1 MEVKAEKSLKL
12 NQEPAVIWKCMI
24 DPSFMVKSVPGAEL
38 TEQIDERNFKGKIS
52 VKIGPVT
59 TNFNGEAE
67 FTKLEEAD
75 YELTME
81 GKGLDTSGK
90 GGANMTMN
98 IKLST
103 LEDGG
108 TEMQSS
114 MSLSITGRLAQF
126 GARMIVDPD
135 TGLVGTVG
143 GGCGEAEVIEA
154 AYRVIE
160 TGKAQRVNVDLTDDL
175 VSWSPAVCGGVMD
188 IFVEPVS
195 PERS

>member
-1 MEVKAEKSLKL
+1 MEVKAEKNLKL
-12 NQEPAVIWKCMI
+12 NQDPDMIWKCMI

-38 TEQIDERNFKGKIS
+38 TEQLDERNFKGKIS
-52 VKIGPVT
+52 IKIGPVT
-59 TNFNGEAE
+59 AKFNGEAE

-90 GGANMTMN
+90 GGANLTMN

-103 LEDGG
+103 LEEGG

-126 GARMIVDPD
+126 GARMIVAVNNKMFDQWATSFTELLNEQTSSKDSEEKSNNQPD
-135 TGLVGTVG
+135 NGNVAEPTPVKALPLAWAAIKGLFGS
-143 GGCGEAEVIEA
+143 
-154 AYRVIE
+154 
-160 TGKAQRVNVDLTDDL
+160 K
-175 VSWSPAVCGGVMD
+175 
-188 IFVEPVS
+188 
-195 PERS
+195 

>member
-1 MEVKAEKSLKL
+1 MEVKAEKNLKL
-12 NQEPAVIWKCMI
+12 NQEPAMIWKCMI

-38 TEQIDERNFKGKIS
+38 TEQLDERNFKGKIS
-52 VKIGPVT
+52 IKIGPVT
-59 TNFNGEAE
+59 AKFNGEAE

-103 LEDGG
+103 LEEGG

-126 GARMIVDPD
+126 GARMIVAVNNKMFDQWATSFTELLNEQTSSKDSEEKSNNQPD
-135 TGLVGTVG
+135 NGNVAEPTPVKALPLAWAAIKGLFGS
-143 GGCGEAEVIEA
+143 
-154 AYRVIE
+154 
-160 TGKAQRVNVDLTDDL
+160 K
-175 VSWSPAVCGGVMD
+175 
-188 IFVEPVS
+188 
-195 PERS
+195 

>member
-1 MEVKAEKSLKL
+1 MEVKAEKNLKL
-12 NQEPAVIWKCMI
+12 NQDPDMIWKCMI

-38 TEQIDERNFKGKIS
+38 TEQLDERNFKGKIS
-52 VKIGPVT
+52 IKIGPVT
-59 TNFNGEAE
+59 TKFNGEAE

-103 LEDGG
+103 LEEGG

-126 GARMIVDPD
+126 GARMIVAVNNKMFDQWATSFTELLNEQTSSKDSEENSNNQPD
-135 TGLVGTVG
+135 NGNVAEPTPVKALPLAWAAIKGLFGS
-143 GGCGEAEVIEA
+143 
-154 AYRVIE
+154 
-160 TGKAQRVNVDLTDDL
+160 K
-175 VSWSPAVCGGVMD
+175 
-188 IFVEPVS
+188 
-195 PERS
+195 

>member
-38 TEQIDERNFKGKIS
+38 TEQIDERYFKGKIS

-98 IKLST
+98 IKLSK

-126 GARMIVDPD
+126 GARMIVAVNNKMFNQWATSFTELMNQQTSSKDSEEKSSSLQD
-135 TGLVGTVG
+135 N
-143 GGCGEAEVIEA
+143 
-154 AYRVIE
+154 
-160 TGKAQRVNVDLTDDL
+160 VNVAETT
-175 VSWSPAVCGGVMD
+175 
-188 IFVEPVS
+188 PVKALPLAWAAIKELFGS
-195 PERS
+195 NK

>member
-1 MEVKAEKSLKL
+1 MEVKAEKNLKL
-12 NQEPAVIWKCMI
+12 NQDPDMIWKCMI

-38 TEQIDERNFKGKIS
+38 TEQLDERNFKGKIS
-52 VKIGPVT
+52 IKIGPVT
-59 TNFNGEAE
+59 AKFNGEAE

-103 LEDGG
+103 LEEGG

-114 MSLSITGRLAQF
+114 MSLSITGSLAQF
-126 GARMIVDPD
+126 GARMIVAVNNKMFDQWATSFTELLNEQTSSKDSEEKSNNQPD
-135 TGLVGTVG
+135 NGNVAEPTPVKALPLAWAAIKGLLGS
-143 GGCGEAEVIEA
+143 
-154 AYRVIE
+154 
-160 TGKAQRVNVDLTDDL
+160 K
-175 VSWSPAVCGGVMD
+175 
-188 IFVEPVS
+188 
-195 PERS
+195 

>member
-1 MEVKAEKSLKL
+1 MEVKAEKNLKL
-12 NQEPAVIWKCMI
+12 NQDPDMIWKCMI

-38 TEQIDERNFKGKIS
+38 TEQLDERNFKGKIS
-52 VKIGPVT
+52 IKIGPVT
-59 TNFNGEAE
+59 AKFNGEAE

-103 LEDGG
+103 LEEGG

-126 GARMIVDPD
+126 GARMIVAVNNKMFDQWVSSFTELLNEQTSSKDSEEKSNNQPD
-135 TGLVGTVG
+135 NGNVAEPTPVKALPLAWAAIKGLFGS
-143 GGCGEAEVIEA
+143 
-154 AYRVIE
+154 
-160 TGKAQRVNVDLTDDL
+160 K
-175 VSWSPAVCGGVMD
+175 
-188 IFVEPVS
+188 
-195 PERS
+195 

>member
-12 NQEPAVIWKCMI
+12 DQEPAVIWKYMI

-38 TEQIDERNFKGKIS
+38 TEQLDERNFKGKIS
-52 VKIGPVT
+52 IKIGPVT
-59 TNFNGEAE
+59 AKFNGEAK

-75 YELTME
+75 YELIME

-98 IKLST
+98 IKLSA
-103 LEDGG
+103 LEEGG

-126 GARMIVDPD
+126 GARMIVAVNNKMFDQWSTSFTDLMNEQTSSKDSEDKSSNQQDNDNVAETTPVKALPLAWSAIK
-135 TGLVGTVG
+135 GLFGS
-143 GGCGEAEVIEA
+143 
-154 AYRVIE
+154 
-160 TGKAQRVNVDLTDDL
+160 K
-175 VSWSPAVCGGVMD
+175 
-188 IFVEPVS
+188 
-195 PERS
+195 

>member
-1 MEVKAEKSLKL
+1 MEVKAEKNLKL
-12 NQEPAVIWKCMI
+12 NQDPGMIWKCMI

-38 TEQIDERNFKGKIS
+38 TEQLDERNFKGKIS
-52 VKIGPVT
+52 IKIGPVT
-59 TNFNGEAE
+59 AKFNGEAE

-103 LEDGG
+103 LEEGG

-126 GARMIVDPD
+126 GARMIVAVNNKMFDQWATSFTELLNEQTSSKDSEEKSNNQPD
-135 TGLVGTVG
+135 NGNVAEPTPVKALPLAWAAIKGLLGS
-143 GGCGEAEVIEA
+143 
-154 AYRVIE
+154 
-160 TGKAQRVNVDLTDDL
+160 K
-175 VSWSPAVCGGVMD
+175 
-188 IFVEPVS
+188 
-195 PERS
+195 

>member
-1 MEVKAEKSLKL
+1 MEVKAEKNLKL
-12 NQEPAVIWKCMI
+12 NQDPDMIWKCMI

-38 TEQIDERNFKGKIS
+38 TEQLDERNFKGKIS
-52 VKIGPVT
+52 IKIGPVT
-59 TNFNGEAE
+59 AKFNGEAE

-103 LEDGG
+103 LEEGG

-126 GARMIVDPD
+126 GGRMIVAVNNKMFDQWATSFTELLNEQTSSKDSEEKSNNQPD
-135 TGLVGTVG
+135 NGNL
-143 GGCGEAEVIEA
+143 
-154 AYRVIE
+154 
-160 TGKAQRVNVDLTDDL
+160 
-175 VSWSPAVCGGVMD
+175 
-188 IFVEPVS
+188 VEPTPVKALPLAWAAIKGLFGS
-195 PERS
+195 K

>member
-1 MEVKAEKSLKL
+1 MEVKAEKILKL
-12 NQEPAVIWKCMI
+12 NQDPDMIWKCMI

-38 TEQIDERNFKGKIS
+38 TEQLDERNFKGKIS
-52 VKIGPVT
+52 IKIGPVT
-59 TNFNGEAE
+59 AKFNGEAE

-103 LEDGG
+103 LEEGG

-126 GARMIVDPD
+126 GARMIVAVNNKMFDQWATSFTELLNEQTSSKDSEEKSTNQPD
-135 TGLVGTVG
+135 NGNVAEPTPVKALPLAWAAIKGLFGS
-143 GGCGEAEVIEA
+143 
-154 AYRVIE
+154 
-160 TGKAQRVNVDLTDDL
+160 K
-175 VSWSPAVCGGVMD
+175 
-188 IFVEPVS
+188 
-195 PERS
+195 

>member
-1 MEVKAEKSLKL
+1 MEVKAEKNLKL
-12 NQEPAVIWKCMI
+12 NQDPDMIWKCMI

-38 TEQIDERNFKGKIS
+38 TEQLDERNFKGKIS
-52 VKIGPVT
+52 IKIGPVT
-59 TNFNGEAE
+59 AKFNGEAE

-103 LEDGG
+103 LEEGG

-126 GARMIVDPD
+126 GARMIVAVNNKMFNQWATSFTELLNEQTSSKDSEEKSNNQPD
-135 TGLVGTVG
+135 NGNVAEPTPVKALPLAWAAIKGLFGS
-143 GGCGEAEVIEA
+143 
-154 AYRVIE
+154 
-160 TGKAQRVNVDLTDDL
+160 K
-175 VSWSPAVCGGVMD
+175 
-188 IFVEPVS
+188 
-195 PERS
+195 

>member
-1 MEVKAEKSLKL
+1 MEVKAEKNLKL
-12 NQEPAVIWKCMI
+12 NQDPDMIWKCMI

-38 TEQIDERNFKGKIS
+38 TEQLDERNFKGKIS
-52 VKIGPVT
+52 IKIGPVT
-59 TNFNGEAE
+59 AKFNGEAE

-103 LEDGG
+103 LEEGG

-126 GARMIVDPD
+126 GARMIVAVNNKMFDQWAKSFTELLNEQTSSKDSEEISNNQPD
-135 TGLVGTVG
+135 NG
-143 GGCGEAEVIEA
+143 
-154 AYRVIE
+154 
-160 TGKAQRVNVDLTDDL
+160 NV
-175 VSWSPAVCGGVMD
+175 
-188 IFVEPVS
+188 VEPTPVKALPLAWAAIKGLFGS
-195 PERS
+195 K

>member
-1 MEVKAEKSLKL
+1 MEVKAEKNIKL
-12 NQEPAVIWKCMI
+12 NQDPDMIWKCMI

-38 TEQIDERNFKGKIS
+38 TEQLDERNFKGKIS
-52 VKIGPVT
+52 IKIGPVT
-59 TNFNGEAE
+59 AKFNGEAE

-81 GKGLDTSGK
+81 GKGIDTSGK

-98 IKLST
+98 IKLSK

-126 GARMIVDPD
+126 GARMIVAVNNKMFDQWATSFTELLNEQTSSKDSEEISNNQQDNGNVAEP
-135 TGLVGTVG
+135 TPVKALPLAWAAIKGLFGS
-143 GGCGEAEVIEA
+143 
-154 AYRVIE
+154 
-160 TGKAQRVNVDLTDDL
+160 K
-175 VSWSPAVCGGVMD
+175 
-188 IFVEPVS
+188 
-195 PERS
+195 

>member
-1 MEVKAEKSLKL
+1 MEVKAEKNLKL
-12 NQEPAVIWKCMI
+12 NQDPDMIWKCMI

-38 TEQIDERNFKGKIS
+38 TEQLDERNFKGKIS
-52 VKIGPVT
+52 IKIGPVT
-59 TNFNGEAE
+59 AKFNGEAE

-103 LEDGG
+103 LEEGG

-126 GARMIVDPD
+126 GARMIVAVNNKMFDQWATSFTELLNEQTSSKDSEEKSNNQPD
-135 TGLVGTVG
+135 NGNVVEQTPVKALPLAWAAIKGLFGS
-143 GGCGEAEVIEA
+143 
-154 AYRVIE
+154 
-160 TGKAQRVNVDLTDDL
+160 K
-175 VSWSPAVCGGVMD
+175 
-188 IFVEPVS
+188 
-195 PERS
+195 

>member
-1 MEVKAEKSLKL
+1 MEVKAEKNIKL
-12 NQEPAVIWKCMI
+12 NQDPDMIWKCMI

-38 TEQIDERNFKGKIS
+38 TEQLDERNFKGKIS
-52 VKIGPVT
+52 IKIGPVT
-59 TNFNGEAE
+59 AKFNGEAE

-103 LEDGG
+103 LEEGG

-126 GARMIVDPD
+126 GARMIVAVNNKMFDQWATSFTELLNEQTSSKDSEEKSNNQPD
-135 TGLVGTVG
+135 NGNVAEPTPVKALPLAWAAIKGLFGS
-143 GGCGEAEVIEA
+143 
-154 AYRVIE
+154 
-160 TGKAQRVNVDLTDDL
+160 K
-175 VSWSPAVCGGVMD
+175 
-188 IFVEPVS
+188 
-195 PERS
+195 

>member
-1 MEVKAEKSLKL
+1 MEVKAEKNLKL
-12 NQEPAVIWKCMI
+12 NQDPDMIWKCMI

-38 TEQIDERNFKGKIS
+38 TEQLDERNFKGKIS
-52 VKIGPVT
+52 IKIGPVT
-59 TNFNGEAE
+59 TKFNGEAE

-103 LEDGG
+103 LEEGG

-126 GARMIVDPD
+126 GARMIVAVNNKMFDQWATSFTELLNEQTSSKDSEEKSNNQPD
-135 TGLVGTVG
+135 NGNVAEPTPVKALPLAWAAIKGLLGS
-143 GGCGEAEVIEA
+143 
-154 AYRVIE
+154 
-160 TGKAQRVNVDLTDDL
+160 K
-175 VSWSPAVCGGVMD
+175 
-188 IFVEPVS
+188 
-195 PERS
+195 

>member
-38 TEQIDERNFKGKIS
+38 TEQIDEKNFKGKIS

-59 TNFNGEAE
+59 TKFNGEAE

-75 YELTME
+75 YELIME

-126 GARMIVDPD
+126 GARMIVAVNNKMFDQWATSFTELMNQQTSTKDLKEKSSNLQENVNGAETTPLKALPLAWAAIK
-135 TGLVGTVG
+135 GLFGSN
-143 GGCGEAEVIEA
+143 
-154 AYRVIE
+154 
-160 TGKAQRVNVDLTDDL
+160 K
-175 VSWSPAVCGGVMD
+175 
-188 IFVEPVS
+188 
-195 PERS
+195 

>member
-1 MEVKAEKSLKL
+1 MEVKAEKNLKL
-12 NQEPAVIWKCMI
+12 NQDPDMIWKCMI

-38 TEQIDERNFKGKIS
+38 TEQLDERNFKGKIS
-52 VKIGPVT
+52 IKIGPVT
-59 TNFNGEAE
+59 AKFNGEAE

-103 LEDGG
+103 LEEGG

-126 GARMIVDPD
+126 GARMIVAVNNKMFDQWATSFTELLNEQTSSKDSEEKSTNQPD
-135 TGLVGTVG
+135 NGNVAEPTPVKALPLAWAAIKGLLGS
-143 GGCGEAEVIEA
+143 
-154 AYRVIE
+154 
-160 TGKAQRVNVDLTDDL
+160 K
-175 VSWSPAVCGGVMD
+175 
-188 IFVEPVS
+188 
-195 PERS
+195 

>member
-1 MEVKAEKSLKL
+1 MEVKAEKNLKL
-12 NQEPAVIWKCMI
+12 NQDPDMIWKCMI

-38 TEQIDERNFKGKIS
+38 TEQLDERNFKGKINI
-52 VKIGPVT
+52 KIGPVT
-59 TNFNGEAE
+59 AKFNGEAE

-103 LEDGG
+103 LEEGG

-126 GARMIVDPD
+126 GARMIVAVNNKMFDQWATSFTELLNEQTSSKDSEEKSNNQPD
-135 TGLVGTVG
+135 NGNVAEQTPVKALPLAWAAIKGLFGS
-143 GGCGEAEVIEA
+143 
-154 AYRVIE
+154 
-160 TGKAQRVNVDLTDDL
+160 K
-175 VSWSPAVCGGVMD
+175 
-188 IFVEPVS
+188 
-195 PERS
+195 

>member
-1 MEVKAEKSLKL
+1 MEVKAEKNLKL
-12 NQEPAVIWKCMI
+12 NQDPDMIWKCMI

-38 TEQIDERNFKGKIS
+38 TEQLDERNFKGKIS
-52 VKIGPVT
+52 IKIGPVT
-59 TNFNGEAE
+59 AKFNGEAE

-103 LEDGG
+103 LEEGG

-126 GARMIVDPD
+126 GARMIVAVNNKMFDQWATSFTELLNEQTSSKDSEEISNNQPD
-135 TGLVGTVG
+135 NGNVAEPTPVKALPLAWAAIKGLFGS
-143 GGCGEAEVIEA
+143 
-154 AYRVIE
+154 
-160 TGKAQRVNVDLTDDL
+160 K
-175 VSWSPAVCGGVMD
+175 
-188 IFVEPVS
+188 
-195 PERS
+195 

>member
-1 MEVKAEKSLKL
+1 MEVKAEKNLKL
-12 NQEPAVIWKCMI
+12 NQDPDMIWKCMI

-38 TEQIDERNFKGKIS
+38 TEQLDERNFKGKIS
-52 VKIGPVT
+52 IKIGPVT
-59 TNFNGEAE
+59 AKFNGEAE

-75 YELTME
+75 YELIME

-103 LEDGG
+103 LEEGG

-126 GARMIVDPD
+126 GARMIVAVNNKMFDQWATSFTELLNEQTSSKDSEEKSNNQPD
-135 TGLVGTVG
+135 NGNVAEPTPVKALPLAWAAIKGLFGS
-143 GGCGEAEVIEA
+143 
-154 AYRVIE
+154 
-160 TGKAQRVNVDLTDDL
+160 K
-175 VSWSPAVCGGVMD
+175 
-188 IFVEPVS
+188 
-195 PERS
+195 

>member
-1 MEVKAEKSLKL
+1 MEVKAEKNLKL
-12 NQEPAVIWKCMI
+12 NQDPDMIWKCMI

-38 TEQIDERNFKGKIS
+38 TEQLDERNFKGKIS
-52 VKIGPVT
+52 IKIGPVT
-59 TNFNGEAE
+59 TKFNGEAE

-98 IKLST
+98 IKLSA
-103 LEDGG
+103 LEEGG

-126 GARMIVDPD
+126 GARMIVAVNNKMFDQWATSFTELLNEQTSSKGSEEKSNNQPD
-135 TGLVGTVG
+135 NGNVSEPTPVKALPLAWAAIKGLLGS
-143 GGCGEAEVIEA
+143 
-154 AYRVIE
+154 
-160 TGKAQRVNVDLTDDL
+160 K
-175 VSWSPAVCGGVMD
+175 
-188 IFVEPVS
+188 
-195 PERS
+195 

>member
-1 MEVKAEKSLKL
+1 MEVKAEKNLKL
-12 NQEPAVIWKCMI
+12 NQDPDMIWKCMI

-38 TEQIDERNFKGKIS
+38 TEQLDERNFKGKIS
-52 VKIGPVT
+52 IKIGPVT
-59 TNFNGEAE
+59 AKFNGEAE

-103 LEDGG
+103 LEEGG

-126 GARMIVDPD
+126 GARMIVAVNNKMFDQWATSFTELLNEQTSSKDSEENSNNQPD
-135 TGLVGTVG
+135 NGNVAEPTPVKALPLAWSAIKGLFGS
-143 GGCGEAEVIEA
+143 
-154 AYRVIE
+154 
-160 TGKAQRVNVDLTDDL
+160 K
-175 VSWSPAVCGGVMD
+175 
-188 IFVEPVS
+188 
-195 PERS
+195 

>member
-126 GARMIVDPD
+126 GARMIVAVNNKMFDQWATSFTELMNQQTSSKDSEEKSSSLQENGNVAETTPVKALPLAWAAIK
-135 TGLVGTVG
+135 GLFGSN
-143 GGCGEAEVIEA
+143 
-154 AYRVIE
+154 
-160 TGKAQRVNVDLTDDL
+160 K
-175 VSWSPAVCGGVMD
+175 
-188 IFVEPVS
+188 
-195 PERS
+195 

>member
-1 MEVKAEKSLKL
+1 MEVKAEKNLKL
-12 NQEPAVIWKCMI
+12 NQDPDMIWKCMI

-38 TEQIDERNFKGKIS
+38 TEQLDERNFKGKIS
-52 VKIGPVT
+52 IKIGPVT
-59 TNFNGEAE
+59 AKFNGEAE
-67 FTKLEEAD
+67 FTKLEESD

-103 LEDGG
+103 LEEGG

-126 GARMIVDPD
+126 GARMIVAVNNKMFDQWATSFTELLNEQTSSKDSEEKSNNQPD
-135 TGLVGTVG
+135 NG
-143 GGCGEAEVIEA
+143 
-154 AYRVIE
+154 
-160 TGKAQRVNVDLTDDL
+160 NV
-175 VSWSPAVCGGVMD
+175 
-188 IFVEPVS
+188 VEPTPVKALPLAWAAIKGLFGS
-195 PERS
+195 K

>member
-1 MEVKAEKSLKL
+1 MEVKAEKNLKL
-12 NQEPAVIWKCMI
+12 NQDPDMIWKCMI

-38 TEQIDERNFKGKIS
+38 TEQLDERNFKGKIS
-52 VKIGPVT
+52 IKIGPVT
-59 TNFNGEAE
+59 AKFNGEAE
-67 FTKLEEAD
+67 FTKLKEAD

-103 LEDGG
+103 LEEGG

-126 GARMIVDPD
+126 GARMIVAVNNKMFDQWATSFTELLNEQTSSKNSEEKSNNQPD
-135 TGLVGTVG
+135 NGNVAEQTPVKALPLAWAAIKGLFGS
-143 GGCGEAEVIEA
+143 
-154 AYRVIE
+154 
-160 TGKAQRVNVDLTDDL
+160 K
-175 VSWSPAVCGGVMD
+175 
-188 IFVEPVS
+188 
-195 PERS
+195 

>member
-1 MEVKAEKSLKL
+1 MEVKAEKNLKL
-12 NQEPAVIWKCMI
+12 NQDPDMIWKCMI

-38 TEQIDERNFKGKIS
+38 TEQLDERNFKGKIS
-52 VKIGPVT
+52 IKIGPVT
-59 TNFNGEAE
+59 TKFNGEAE

-103 LEDGG
+103 LEEGG

-126 GARMIVDPD
+126 GARMIVAVNNKMFDQWATSF
-135 TGLVGTVG
+135 TGLLNEQTSSKDSEEKSNNQPDNG
-143 GGCGEAEVIEA
+143 
-154 AYRVIE
+154 
-160 TGKAQRVNVDLTDDL
+160 NL
-175 VSWSPAVCGGVMD
+175 
-188 IFVEPVS
+188 VEPTPVKALPLAWAAIKGLFGS
-195 PERS
+195 K